1 MWADFCYSLEA
12 GCNDKKGESLGHCVC
27 LLCVS
32 VDYTVL
38 LTEKEHFATEGYQGE
53 FSET

>member
-1 MWADFCYSLEA
+1 MIRRGKAWVIVLACF
-12 GCNDKKGESLGHCVC
+12 
-27 LLCVS
+27 CVS

>member
-12 GCNDKKGESLGHCVC
+12 GCNDYKGKAWVIVFACF
-27 LLCVS
+27 CVS

-38 LTEKEHFATEGYQGE
+38 LTEKEHFATEGYQR
-53 FSET
+53 